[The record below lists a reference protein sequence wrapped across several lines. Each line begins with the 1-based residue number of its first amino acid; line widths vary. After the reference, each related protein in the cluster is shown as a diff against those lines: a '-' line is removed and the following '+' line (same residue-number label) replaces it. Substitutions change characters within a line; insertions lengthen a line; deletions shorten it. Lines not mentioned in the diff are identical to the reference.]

1 LFSVCLCVC
10 VSMYVCMHGELRH
23 PLLAIKSGFYATSCT
38 FYTKRPAELWLCIT
52 GQKLV
57 ASVGYEIM
65 VQICLPFLL

>member
-1 LFSVCLCVC
+1 V
-10 VSMYVCMHGELRH
+10 YGELRH

-38 FYTKRPAELWLCIT
+38 FYMSPAELWLCIT

-57 ASVGYEIM
+57 ASVGHEIM